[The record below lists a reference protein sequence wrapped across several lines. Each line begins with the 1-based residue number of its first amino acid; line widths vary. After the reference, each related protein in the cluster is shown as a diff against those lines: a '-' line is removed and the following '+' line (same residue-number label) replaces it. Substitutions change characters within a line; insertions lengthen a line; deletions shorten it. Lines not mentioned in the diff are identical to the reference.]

1 MKKKILSAL
10 CFLVLTSGPY
20 SQTHTISGYITDG
33 KTNETMMSNSVYESI
48 SRKGTVSNTYGFY
61 SLTLPEAE
69 VDIQF
74 SYVGYQTEQR

>member
-10 CFLVLTSGPY
+10 CFLVLTSGLY

-33 KTNETMMSNSVYESI
+33 KTNETMINNSVYESN

-61 SLTLPEAE
+61 SLTLPALE
-69 VDIQF
+69 DF
-74 SYVGYQTEQR
+74 P